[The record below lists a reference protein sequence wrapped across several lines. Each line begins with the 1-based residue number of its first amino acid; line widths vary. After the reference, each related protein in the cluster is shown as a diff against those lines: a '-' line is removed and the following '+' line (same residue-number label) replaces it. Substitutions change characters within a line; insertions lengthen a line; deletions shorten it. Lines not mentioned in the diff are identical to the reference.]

1 MYLYIYPEKKV
12 LLHNHKNIFFKL
24 TLKDFDARK
33 SVVSLVHSNHTNTS
47 EPQPSPATPW
57 CGPLYPHQHQRAP
70 AFASYT
76 LMCSIFTTAT
86 STSTT
91 PHNHNKRDRRNN
103 LFESIPPKRRCFWK
117 MKYYFRWCGAKNCQE
132 AEKRN
137 KWLLM
142 FHNNTDL
149 TNMATTVEH
158 CWVRF
163 CLYEYATKRH
173 QFCSSAVKNL
183 AGKPDIYSLLLQ
195 FL

>member
-12 LLHNHKNIFFKL
+12 LLHNHKNIVLKL

-33 SVVSLVHSNHTNTS
+33 SEVSLVHSNHTNTS

-70 AFASYT
+70 AFASYN
-76 LMCSIFTTAT
+76 LMCSILTTAT
-86 STSTT
+86 SESHTT
-91 PHNHNKRDRRNN
+91 TTRGIEETTYSKASPLRGGASERW
-103 LFESIPPKRRCFWK
+103 SITFD
-117 MKYYFRWCGAKNCQE
+117 GVAAKIGTCQK

-149 TNMATTVEH
+149 TNMATTVEGY
-158 CWVRF
+158 WVIF
-163 CLYEYATKRH
+163 CPYEYATKRR
-173 QFCSSAVKNL
+173 K
-183 AGKPDIYSLLLQ
+183 KRR
-195 FL
+195 